1 MRTRS
6 STKLYSEL
14 NSDFESKII
23 ETEYKEIPALLTVDI
38 DFDGAS
44 EAWKANKKSIGN
56 SSYKYICQAKTV
68 SGNCCKRESIRGNHF
83 CKIHSTF
90 KKSGAKIQSNLEKK
104 EENPKKLCR
113 GCHPYFQENQLG
125 HIGKYGC
132 LGDEL

>member
-6 STKLYSEL
+6 SSKIYSVL

-23 ETEYKEIPALLTVDI
+23 ESEYTDVPGLYSVEI

-44 EAWKANKKSIGN
+44 EAWKANKKPIGN

-68 SGNCCKRESIRGNHF
+68 SGNCCKRESLKGNDF
-83 CKIHSTF
+83 CKIHCAF
-90 KKSGAKIQSNLEKK
+90 KKNEEEK
-104 EENPKKLCR
+104 PKKLCP
-113 GCHPYFQENQLG
+113 GCYPYFQANQLG